1 MFADER
7 KAEEWF
13 VSMRWPD
20 GVQCPACES
29 RNVQVRRTR
38 KPQPFR
44 CNACRK
50 DFSVKTHSVMHG
62 SNLSL
67 SKWGMAIYQ
76 MTTNLK
82 GVSSMK
88 LHRDLGIQR
97 KTAWHLGHRI
107 RRAYASGAAGGK
119 ANFLGPVEVD
129 ETFVGGRQRSR
140 HADKRR
146 YWRERGD
153 EVDSEGRTRY
163 WGSLVAVAGVKD
175 RRTGRISAAVVPN
188 IERHTLHEF
197 VTSRTNKDATVYTD
211 DAMAY
216 RHLPRKHEAVNHRVG
231 EYVREQAHTQG
242 IESFWAML
250 KRGYKGTYHRM
261 SEKHLHRYV
270 AEFCGRHNSRSQDTV
285 VQMGRI
291 VRGMHRRHLSLKRLV
306 AGH

>member
-20 GVQCPACES
+20 GVQCPVCES
-29 RNVQVRRTR
+29 QNVQVRKTR

-62 SNLSL
+62 SNLPL

-76 MTTNLK
+76 MATNLK

-107 RRAYASGAAGGK
+107 RRAYAVGAAGGR
-119 ANFLGPVEVD
+119 ANFLGPVEAD
-129 ETFVGGRQRSR
+129 ETVIGGLERNKHRR
-140 HADKRR
+140 KRVR
-146 YWRERGD
+146 RWEDAGGVMKAVYE
-153 EVDSEGRTRY
+153 
-163 WGSLVAVAGVKD
+163 AKCIVAGVKD
-175 RRTGRISAAVVPN
+175 RRTNRISAAVVPN
-188 IERHTLHEF
+188 TGARTLHGF
-197 VTSRTNKDATVYTD
+197 VTSRTDESAMVYTD
-211 DAMAY
+211 ESASY
-216 RHLPRKHEAVNHRVG
+216 KNLPRKRESVNHHVG
-231 EYVREQAHTQG
+231 QYVKDQAHTNG

-250 KRGYKGTYHRM
+250 KRGYKGTYHQM
-261 SEKHLHRYV
+261 SAKHLDRYV
-270 AEFCGRHNSRSQDTV
+270 AEFAGRHNARSQDTV